1 MGTKAQIDRLALRI
15 EALAVAGDKQRIVVV
30 GPDETEEQA
39 LQREG
44 LSGSASFGSW
54 IFIRTGVPRCAE
66 WYTGVAR

>member
-1 MGTKAQIDRLALRI
+1 MVTRAQIERLSERV
-15 EALAVAGDKQRIVVV
+15 EAVATAGRKQRIVVV

-44 LSGSASFGSW
+44 LSDSASSGSW

-66 WYTGVAR
+66 WYTGMAR